1 MNYFAGNPS
10 NTSKFMQ
17 ASFNPTEFANLSQ
30 GLEALQEAA
39 ALNAGLK
46 TGTAALGGFAR
57 AQEAAAQRAAEKQ
70 IASITKSADRR
81 ANFMS
86 GLGTAVSA
94 GAGLY
99 KGLQGLNKFS
109 YGQTPIG
116 AGGGVVDGVGTL
128 GPNYGIPQQFG
139 AGGGY
144 VEGFGGTLGPN
155 FGIQ

>member
-39 ALNAGLK
+39 ALNADFKRGY
-46 TGTAALGGFAR
+46 AALGGFAKG
-57 AQEAAAQRAAEKQ
+57 QELLAQREAEKQ
-70 IASITKSADRR
+70 IGAINQASEDRS
-81 ANFMS
+81 NFME
-86 GLGTAVSA
+86 GLGAVVSA
-94 GAGLY
+94 GAGLA
-99 KGLQGLNKFS
+99 KGLQGMNKFS
-109 YGQTPIG
+109 YGKTPIG